1 MINECFQPQM
11 HRDKLSVP
19 SLKGKVNLCAS
30 VLICGSIFTKFNF
43 WRFICSRYFV
53 CRYAEAQLQTNSE
66 IQVLCKLKMQ
76 QLILVLPQSAAQVLA
91 ISSNSQR
98 L

>member
-19 SLKGKVNLCAS
+19 SLKDKVNLCAS
-30 VLICGSIFTKFNF
+30 VLVCRSIFTKIDFL
-43 WRFICSRYFV
+43 RFIYSRYLV
-53 CRYAEAQLQTNSE
+53 CRYAAAQLQTNSE
-66 IQVLCKLKMQ
+66 IQVLCKLKMR
-76 QLILVLPQSAAQVLA
+76 QLILVLPQSAVQVLA